1 MTRTPRTR
9 GERGAVVLEFAIV
22 APILFLFMF
31 VLADFA
37 LAELSDSAGSNA
49 AREGAR
55 VGILHYDGAHV
66 PGSPNNTEIVD
77 AVTAKLAGNVRGTP
91 TVVVRCLEENGTARP
106 SDSCST
112 VGAQHRGGR

>member
-1 MTRTPRTR
+1 M
-9 GERGAVVLEFAIV
+9 VLEFALV

-37 LAELSDSAGSNA
+37 LAELSPTTAGANA

-106 SDSCST
+106 SDLMLN
-112 VGAQHRGGR
+112 GGHEHRGGR